1 MDNVLNGI
9 IKSNMD
15 IYFNRKKII
24 NDNPNYYYKLMIDKY
39 LRIKKTPKD
48 LLKVN
53 LKRRSQRKYLNKNY
67 DKQITY
73 YDILIEK
80 YDDAILNI
88 SEWLDRRN
96 FK

>member
-1 MDNVLNGI
+1 
-9 IKSNMD
+9 
-15 IYFNRKKII
+15 
-24 NDNPNYYYKLMIDKY
+24 MIDKY